1 MATFFTGDQSPD
13 LTGTCTSNGVAANIT
28 GSTIALHLKKP
39 SGTITTKTGTI
50 VSGSAGT
57 WSYSWQTGDIDEAG
71 TWWVEVQVTYSNGKI
86 QTFGP
91 SAFAV
96 VEQFA

>member
-1 MATFFTGDQSPD
+1 MATFPTGDTAPD
-13 LTGTCTSNGVAANIT
+13 LTGTCTSNGVPANIT
-28 GSTIALHLKKP
+28 GSTLALHLKKP
-39 SGTITTKTGTI
+39 SGTVVTKTGI
-50 VSGSAGT
+50 VDSGAAGT
-57 WSYSWQTGDIDEAG
+57 WHYSWVTNDLDQAG
-71 TWWVEVQVTYSNGKI
+71 TWWVELQVTYSGGKI